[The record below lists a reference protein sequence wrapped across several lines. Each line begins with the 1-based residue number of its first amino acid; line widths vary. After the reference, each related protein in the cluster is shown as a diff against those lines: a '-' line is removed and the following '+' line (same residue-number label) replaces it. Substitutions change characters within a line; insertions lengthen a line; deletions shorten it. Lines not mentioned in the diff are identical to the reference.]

1 MPTAVDDPTPSP
13 TPTPSPRG
21 PLGLLGF
28 RPPSSPPSPESPSEW
43 MWLGPED
50 LENLD
55 GFGLDSDPDEWD
67 EASSPESPAGTSSRA
82 STPAPEVEALDSE
95 GLRDMARA
103 GVAIA
108 GHQAH
113 EHIAREGGQKAVG
126 LYLTDEED
134 QAGIGDPLAR
144 IAARHQGVGKVSP
157 DTQDLLAALV
167 SIARYGT
174 KQISLAKT
182 AKQLDLAGAGTPQPM
197 PHPAPVD
204 L

>member
-1 MPTAVDDPTPSP
+1 VPTAVDDSP
-13 TPTPSPRG
+13 NRRSP
-21 PLGLLGF
+21 LTIGF
-28 RPPSSPPSPESPSEW
+28 RPPTSLDDPLSSPPLPSPSSSPETDEE
-43 MWLGPED
+43 LAED
-50 LENLD
+50 L
-55 GFGLDSDPDEWD
+55 GLGSGDDWD
-67 EASSPESPAGTSSRA
+67 AASSPESPEDTSSPG
-82 STPAPEVEALDSE
+82 STPANDVAALDNE

-113 EHIAREGGQKAVG
+113 QHIAREGGQKQVG

-144 IAARHQGVGKVSP
+144 IAARHQGIGKVSP

-174 KQISLAKT
+174 KQITLAKH
-182 AKQLDLAGAGTPQPM
+182 AKGIDLAGAGTPQPM
-197 PHPAPVD
+197 PEAVD